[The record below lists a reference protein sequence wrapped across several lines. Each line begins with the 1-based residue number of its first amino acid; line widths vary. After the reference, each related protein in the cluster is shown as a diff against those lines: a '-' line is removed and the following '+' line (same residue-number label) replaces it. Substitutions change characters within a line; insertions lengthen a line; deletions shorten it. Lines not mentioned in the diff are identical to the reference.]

1 MKVVQSTDT
10 DKDGKKEMIYLRFW
24 KIEEQWIL
32 QQNEQRRC
40 SDGNSIGCSAV
51 IGPLWRHRVALT
63 A

>member
-51 IGPLWRHRVALT
+51 IGPL
-63 A
+63 